1 MGFSGRGCAKDTDG
15 PSTYRPVQKTRT
27 GSLLSGELQTGKAQV
42 GQTLVCRLTGRHYPL
57 VTPRSHAMV
66 RCGPRGNQAFV
77 NLARRVLISGRN
89 IVIKITNITRST
101 QITQQKYSFAKE
113 PYLYLNEAVK

>member
-1 MGFSGRGCAKDTDG
+1 
-15 PSTYRPVQKTRT
+15 
-27 GSLLSGELQTGKAQV
+27 
-42 GQTLVCRLTGRHYPL
+42 
-57 VTPRSHAMV
+57 
-66 RCGPRGNQAFV
+66 
-77 NLARRVLISGRN
+77 VLISGRN